1 MKHVATVFFFAS
13 VISSCHDKQTAAQP
27 VRADVKPEAQAATL
41 SQIAPKKHQA
51 SIFDMPALMKLS
63 ISQIRSKLGPP
74 LDEMQA
80 NVTDTER
87 SLIYKKDGLKLT
99 IDYIVQTGQVDD
111 IALTTEHDTDDYV
124 HLESLGNLSQQD
136 TAYSIEPQPGKSAGN
151 YEGVLIRPNPPVE
164 FPAVP

>member
-51 SIFDMPALMKLS
+51 SIFDMPALLKLS
-63 ISQIRSKLGPP
+63 ISQIR
-74 LDEMQA
+74 MQA